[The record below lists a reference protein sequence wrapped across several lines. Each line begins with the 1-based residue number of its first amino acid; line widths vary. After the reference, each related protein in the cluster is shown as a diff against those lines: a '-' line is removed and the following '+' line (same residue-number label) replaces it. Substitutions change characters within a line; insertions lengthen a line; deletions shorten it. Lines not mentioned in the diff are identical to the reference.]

1 MATEAGEMA
10 TNARAASKIP
20 QELDEILEQVVQ
32 TSPYIASESAFLRH
46 GLRLAIQDALD
57 RDLVTDPALRER
69 CTKWLTV
76 TAQQIGEPVG
86 RN

>member
-1 MATEAGEMA
+1 MA
-10 TNARAASKIP
+10 TNGGWASSKIP

-46 GLRLAIQDALD
+46 GLRLAIADALD
-57 RDLVTDPALRER
+57 RDLIVDPALRKR
-69 CTKWLTV
+69 CADWLLV
-76 TAQQIGEPVG
+76 SSQQIGEPVG